1 MTGVCGEDD
10 DARTTDTSEGF
21 LASFLWRLVSGS
33 VEKEVV
39 VIADHTFTAHH
50 AVIVVRRMAERS
62 PFQFQVSMFTG

>member
-1 MTGVCGEDD
+1 VKTMMRVPQTQAKV
-10 DARTTDTSEGF
+10 F
-21 LASFLWRLVSGS
+21 LASFLWRLVNGS